1 MAASKATLEE
11 LQNLNAIEIMN
22 TNGLKLKDDLSSA
35 AKSFGL
41 KIKVSG
47 VPSMPYFKIED
58 QPKDFHVD
66 WTDECLSRGLYLT
79 SYHNH
84 FLSVAHG
91 EAEINEIVRI
101 ASEAFE
107 AISI

>member
-1 MAASKATLEE
+1 
-11 LQNLNAIEIMN
+11 
-22 TNGLKLKDDLSSA
+22 
-35 AKSFGL
+35 
-41 KIKVSG
+41 
-47 VPSMPYFKIED
+47 MPYFRIED
-58 QPKDFHVD
+58 QTKNFHVE

-84 FLSVAHG
+84 FLSVGHG

-107 AISI
+107 VISIQI